1 MFLNISKSKNA
12 SMDNNASEKYRGEE
26 KKIYQDFQEYMQER
40 EEKEFI
46 SEEEFLSNSF
56 LQNKYRR
63 EYASVMDYLDNL
75 ELTPGQEAMGITK
88 ESLLHEAVLDY
99 TTITGTIKM
108 AGDKE
113 QENKFKDEYDLNR
126 FIKLNPTERLNLYKD
141 YQKSSGDNL
150 EQDINDRL
158 SRMIMRTEQEYRTQE
173 SELDAMFNSIQ
184 SEQKTNPNSQKK
196 WNKRAVRKQ

>member
-46 SEEEFLSNSF
+46 SEEEFLSNTF

-63 EYASVMDYLDNL
+63 EYASVMEYLDNL
-75 ELTPGQEAMGITK
+75 ELTTGQEVLGITK

-99 TTITGTIKM
+99 TTIAGAIKM
-108 AGDKE
+108 TGDKE

-126 FIKLNPTERLNLYKD
+126 FIRLDRTERLNLYKG
-141 YQKSSGDNL
+141 YQKLSGDNL

-158 SRMIMRTEQEYRTQE
+158 SRMMMRTEQEYRSQE

-184 SEQKTNPNSQKK
+184 SEQKANSNSQKK
-196 WNKRAVRKQ
+196 

>member
-1 MFLNISKSKNA
+1 MFLNVSKSKN
-12 SMDNNASEKYRGEE
+12 DTITEKYRGEE

-108 AGDKE
+108 TGDKE

-126 FIKLNPTERLNLYKD
+126 FIRLNPTERLNLYKG
-141 YQKSSGDNL
+141 YQKLSGDNL
-150 EQDINDRL
+150 EQDIDDRL
-158 SRMIMRTEQEYRTQE
+158 SRMILQTEQEYRSQE
-173 SELDAMFNSIQ
+173 SELDAMFSSIQ

>member
-1 MFLNISKSKNA
+1 MQVWIITHQKNIE
-12 SMDNNASEKYRGEE
+12 EKK

-46 SEEEFLSNSF
+46 SEEEFLSNTF

-63 EYASVMDYLDNL
+63 EYASVMEYLDNL
-75 ELTPGQEAMGITK
+75 ELTTGQEVLGITK
-88 ESLLHEAVLDY
+88 ESLLHQAVLDY
-99 TTITGTIKM
+99 TTIAGAIKM
-108 AGDKE
+108 TGDKE

-126 FIKLNPTERLNLYKD
+126 FIRLDRTERLNLYKG
-141 YQKSSGDNL
+141 YQKLSGDNL

-158 SRMIMRTEQEYRTQE
+158 SRMMMRTEQEYRSQE

-184 SEQKTNPNSQKK
+184 SEQKANSNSQKK
-196 WNKRAVRKQ
+196 

>member
-46 SEEEFLSNSF
+46 SEEEFISNTF

-63 EYASVMDYLDNL
+63 EYASVMEYLDNL
-75 ELTPGQEAMGITK
+75 ELTTGQEVLGITK
-88 ESLLHEAVLDY
+88 ESLLHQAVLDY
-99 TTITGTIKM
+99 TTIAGAIKM
-108 AGDKE
+108 TGDKE

-126 FIKLNPTERLNLYKD
+126 FIRLDRTEKLNMYKD
-141 YQKSSGDNL
+141 YQKLSGDNL

-158 SRMIMRTEQEYRTQE
+158 SRMIIRTEQEYRSQE

-184 SEQKTNPNSQKK
+184 SEQKANSNSQKK
-196 WNKRAVRKQ
+196 

>member
-1 MFLNISKSKNA
+1 MFLNICKSKNA

-46 SEEEFLSNSF
+46 SEEEFLSNTF

-63 EYASVMDYLDNL
+63 EYASVMEYLDNL
-75 ELTPGQEAMGITK
+75 ELTTGQEVLGITK
-88 ESLLHEAVLDY
+88 ESLLHQAVLDY
-99 TTITGTIKM
+99 TTIAGAIKM
-108 AGDKE
+108 TGDKE

-126 FIKLNPTERLNLYKD
+126 FIRLDRTEKLNMYKD
-141 YQKSSGDNL
+141 YQKLSGDNL

-158 SRMIMRTEQEYRTQE
+158 SRMIIRTEQEYRSQE

-184 SEQKTNPNSQKK
+184 SEQKANSNSQKK
-196 WNKRAVRKQ
+196 